1 MTKVTLLGDSIRM
14 GYGKLV
20 PDMLGEEYEVFQPS
34 ENCRFSKYTLRGLF
48 DWREGIEGS
57 DIIHWNNGLWDI
69 TTCVDGEP
77 FSDLDEYIKNMLR
90 IAGLLKE
97 RAKVVIFATTTAVN
111 DNGNPYDR
119 NFRIEKYNAAIVPEL
134 EKIGII
140 INDLHS
146 VIAPN
151 IERYVCEDNL
161 HMNSEGYEALA
172 RKVVSAIKD
181 AEKAIKNQ

>member
-20 PDMLGEEYEVFQPS
+20 PNMLGENYTVFQPA
-34 ENCRFSKYTLRGLF
+34 ENCRFAKYTLRGIF
-48 DWREGIEGS
+48 DWREGIAGS

-77 FSDLDEYIKNMLR
+77 FSDIDEYIKTMLR
-90 IAGLLKE
+90 VAGLLKV
-97 RAKVVIFATTTAVN
+97 RAKEVIFATTTAVN

-119 NFRIEKYNAAIVPEL
+119 NFRIIEYNNAIVPEL
-134 EKIGII
+134 QKIGIR

-146 VIAPN
+146 VIYPN
-151 IERYVCEDNL
+151 IDKYVSPDNL
-161 HMNSEGYEALA
+161 HMNEAGYNALA

-181 AEKAIKNQ
+181 AEASIKA